1 MYIGEICEDEELISG
16 RKRILIYGTG
26 RYGEKVY
33 RNLIPYGRD
42 KDVEAFIETNPQ
54 NKNFSHNNIP
64 ILNPRE
70 AAELYADSIVCVSG
84 SHAEAMKQ
92 TMLDQGIQNI
102 HQIRFNDKC
111 ERWGTEYGGFYIP
124 SGFVDGT
131 PFTVYSFGIGE
142 DLSFSEE
149 AVRRGGEVYAFDPTP
164 KSIKYVE
171 NHALFLNPKFH
182 FFTYGLSNRDGIENF
197 YLPLNPEYVSAS
209 VLRNKNVDERNPIC
223 VRMKTLRTIM
233 RELGHCKIDILKMD
247 IEGAEFKVMHDIM
260 DSSLEQVS
268 FRLCCMETHERLL
281 EDKDIV
287 YGMYSEMSENG
298 FYDLYGVA
306 GEPTFVRLE

>member
-111 ERWGTEYGGFYIP
+111 ER
-124 SGFVDGT
+124 
-131 PFTVYSFGIGE
+131 
-142 DLSFSEE
+142 
-149 AVRRGGEVYAFDPTP
+149 
-164 KSIKYVE
+164 
-171 NHALFLNPKFH
+171 
-182 FFTYGLSNRDGIENF
+182 
-197 YLPLNPEYVSAS
+197 
-209 VLRNKNVDERNPIC
+209 
-223 VRMKTLRTIM
+223 
-233 RELGHCKIDILKMD
+233 
-247 IEGAEFKVMHDIM
+247 
-260 DSSLEQVS
+260 
-268 FRLCCMETHERLL
+268 
-281 EDKDIV
+281 
-287 YGMYSEMSENG
+287 
-298 FYDLYGVA
+298 
-306 GEPTFVRLE
+306 